1 MSRRRR
7 RSRSRSASY
16 SNKRVKKE
24 KDRHVKVKKEKDP
37 LPHRRKS
44 NENQASSDWRQL
56 ERERRDRGRDRDD
69 SGRDRNR
76 HRDRV
81 KREKRNKVKVEN
93 KPHPQQ
99 QRRADEAFQRN
110 RFQEDGSGGEESDS
124 EVEQPNFVPSGALKK
139 GTHLQKNGTDL
150 KYLPPPEASLPGKKW
165 RFHVFKDSEQK
176 RVLHLHRKD
185 HFIFGRDRKVC
196 EIDLHHISVSSQHA
210 ALQYRLRKRINAV
223 GEPYSVIVPYLM
235 DLESKHG
242 TKINGEKMIPRKYY
256 ELLSKDVISF
266 GLSSRKY
273 VWLKQDEV
281 KIDYDEATV
290 TNKVEKTKVKLAE
303 VKSEKKEFV
312 DVGASKPKKLKELKD
327 DELWDL

>member
-1 MSRRRR
+1 MPRRRR
-7 RSRSRSASY
+7 RSRSRSPSN

-37 LPHRRKS
+37 LPQRHGSRD
-44 NENQASSDWRQL
+44 NQVSSDWKQL

-69 SGRDRNR
+69 RERDRNR

-81 KREKRNKVKVEN
+81 KREKRDKVKVEN

-110 RFQEDGSGGEESDS
+110 RFQDGSGEESDS

-139 GTHLQKNGTDL
+139 GTKLQRNGTDL

-210 ALQYRLRKRINAV
+210 ALQYRLRKRINAL

-312 DVGASKPKKLKELKD
+312 DVGASKPKKLKALND